1 MDINVAF
8 ISLGCDKNLVDSE
21 VMLGLLSRHGYEFTD
36 DEEEAEAVDFP
47 EYNTT
52 IYGLSYWHREIHD
65 RLYDELRGIET
76 RIESF
81 FYVLFYKDLG
91 HSEIVNH
98 DDPAFVKL
106 VYHLH

>member
-1 MDINVAF
+1 MKEEEKSITLKNSQLRWETTESYDIGVD
-8 ISLGCDKNLVDSE
+8 LGFFNNR
-21 VMLGLLSRHGYEFTD
+21 LGLLIDY
-36 DEEEAEAVDFP
+36 
-47 EYNTT
+47 YNKLTF
-52 IYGLSYWHREIHD
+52 D

-81 FYVLFYKDLG
+81 FYVLFYKHLG

>member
-1 MDINVAF
+1 M
-8 ISLGCDKNLVDSE
+8 
-21 VMLGLLSRHGYEFTD
+21 
-36 DEEEAEAVDFP
+36 
-47 EYNTT
+47 
-52 IYGLSYWHREIHD
+52 
-65 RLYDELRGIET
+65 YDELRGIET

>member
-1 MDINVAF
+1 M
-8 ISLGCDKNLVDSE
+8 SE
-21 VMLGLLSRHGYEFTD
+21 NKGETTDCMMNSEGLKQ
-36 DEEEAEAVDFP
+36 
-47 EYNTT
+47 
-52 IYGLSYWHREIHD
+52 GLKA
-65 RLYDELRGIET
+65 
-76 RIESF
+76 F